1 MSLAF
6 ALRRLNKEE
15 RLSHFANLVSLANRD
30 GKVTEVEGEMLL
42 LLCSKWGLPREDALA
57 VMENPGRVPARDT
70 TDPEARFQELF
81 DLTEL
86 MVIDGEVGPKERSW
100 CAALAGRVG
109 FDESCVNIVAQ
120 EVLEGN
126 RRNASEV
133 NIQEAARKRLKA
145 LGKLP

>member
-42 LLCSKWGLPREDALA
+42 LLCSKWGLPREDAVA
-57 VMENPGRVPARDT
+57 VMENPGRVPARET

-86 MVIDGEVGPKERSW
+86 MVIDGEVGPRERGW
-100 CAALAGRVG
+100 CEALAQRIG
-109 FDESCVNIVAQ
+109 FDAGCVNVLVQ
-120 EVLEGN
+120 EILEGN
-126 RRNASEV
+126 RRNASEAA
-133 NIQEAARKRLKA
+133 IQEAARKRLTA
-145 LGKLP
+145 LGKLR